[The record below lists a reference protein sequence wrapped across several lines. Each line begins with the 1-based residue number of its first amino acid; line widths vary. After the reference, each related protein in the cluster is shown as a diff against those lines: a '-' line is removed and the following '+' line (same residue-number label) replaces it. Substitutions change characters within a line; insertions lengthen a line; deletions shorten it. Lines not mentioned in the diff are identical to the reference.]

1 MKADSE
7 ELRQRLELW
16 NQAAVGSFVD
26 YLGCQVE
33 EADERRVVMTLDIRP
48 QHLNLIGIVH
58 GGVHATLIDSAMG
71 LLAMIAKPEASVVTT
86 NLNLNYVAKAEQGRI
101 TVTAEMVHVSRK
113 SVTTM
118 AYARLDQGGIC
129 AFGTGTF
136 RVT

>member
-7 ELRQRLELW
+7 ELQQRLALW
-16 NQAAVGSFVD
+16 NQAAIGSFVD
-26 YLGCQVE
+26 YLGCEVVE
-33 EADERRVVMTLDIRP
+33 ANEQRVVMCLQIQP
-48 QHLNLIGIVH
+48 HHLNLIGIVH

-86 NLNLNYVAKAEQGRI
+86 NLNLNYVTKAVKGSI
-101 TVTAEMVHVSRK
+101 TVTAELVHISRK

-118 AYARLDQGGIC
+118 AYARLDQGEIC

>member
-33 EADERRVVMTLDIRP
+33 EADERKVIMTLDIRP

-118 AYARLDQGGIC
+118 AYARLDQGEIC

>member
-7 ELRQRLELW
+7 KLQQRLERW

-26 YLGCQVE
+26 HLGCCVE
-33 EADERRVVMTLDIRP
+33 EANGRRVEMTLDIKP
-48 QHLNLIGIVH
+48 HHLNLIGIVH

-86 NLNLNYVAKAEQGRI
+86 NLNMNYVAKAERGRI
-101 TVTAEMVHVSRK
+101 CVTAELVHVSRK
-113 SVTTM
+113 SVTTI
-118 AYARLDQGGIC
+118 AYARLDQGEIC

>member
-118 AYARLDQGGIC
+118 AYARLDQGEIC

>member
-26 YLGCQVE
+26 YLGCRVD
-33 EADERRVVMTLDIRP
+33 EANERRVVMTLDIRP
-48 QHLNLIGIVH
+48 HHLNLIGIVH

-86 NLNLNYVAKAEQGRI
+86 NLNLNYVTKAEQGQI
-101 TVTAEMVHVSRK
+101 TVTAELVHASRK

-118 AYARLDQGGIC
+118 AYARLDHGEIC

>member
-1 MKADSE
+1 
-7 ELRQRLELW
+7 
-16 NQAAVGSFVD
+16 
-26 YLGCQVE
+26 
-33 EADERRVVMTLDIRP
+33 
-48 QHLNLIGIVH
+48 
-58 GGVHATLIDSAMG
+58 
-71 LLAMIAKPEASVVTT
+71 MIAKPEASVVTT

-118 AYARLDQGGIC
+118 AYARLDQGEIC

>member
-33 EADERRVVMTLDIRP
+33 EANEHRVVMTLEIRP
-48 QHLNLIGIVH
+48 HHLNLIGIVH

-86 NLNLNYVAKAEQGRI
+86 NLNLNYVAKAESGRI

-118 AYARLDQGGIC
+118 AYARMDQGEIC